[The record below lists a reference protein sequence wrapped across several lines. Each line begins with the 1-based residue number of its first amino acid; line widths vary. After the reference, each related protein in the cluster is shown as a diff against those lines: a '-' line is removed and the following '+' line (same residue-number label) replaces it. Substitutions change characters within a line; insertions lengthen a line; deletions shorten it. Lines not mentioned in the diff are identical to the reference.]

1 MIAARKRNWSGYLPS
16 LERWTARPWFYPVAL
31 FLLGLVVY
39 GYALGHLG
47 YFWDD
52 WEVVFLL
59 NARNPAL
66 FAGYFAFDR
75 PFAWPYQVMY
85 AVFGL
90 NPVAWHVATFTM
102 RWGGVFLLY
111 LSLRPVW
118 PRYASYLKWVGA
130 LVLLYPGYLQQPISA
145 AYNRHFTAFFLF
157 GLSVFLMV
165 MAVRKP
171 AQAWWLFP
179 VSWITAFVQ
188 VFTIEYFTGLE
199 LIRPVILWLLLARE
213 RGESGRNTLNRAALL
228 EVPYLLILGFY
239 FWWRLAIFPT
249 TISVTNYAGDFKLLQ
264 DFSGSFFAG
273 VSTVLTRLV
282 LDLIYAS
289 FQVWLSVLGNPD
301 AFTLKSKIAWFA
313 FGLGILLSLI
323 FAFLFPVHRRSEPA
337 DEDAPRSW
345 LLFGLWAFVVSA
357 LPVWLTS
364 KQLNARGLW
373 DDRFTL
379 APMLGA
385 VLLTVGLIIWV
396 IRPRWQRLTLS
407 VLLGLSIVTQVLL
420 VNKYRLDWVEQNNY
434 YWQLAWRAPGLAP
447 QTAVLSLEQPS
458 ASIPG
463 YDASFAINVLYDGRV
478 QDHAVPYW
486 FFTNDR
492 FLNFSFTPG
501 QKISYKDRNL
511 RFSGSTS
518 EAISIVHQGQDR
530 CLQVLDAPYADE
542 PFYVAHQEQ
551 LVTVSNVSRILSDAR
566 TPPSVDV
573 FGPEP
578 PHTWCY
584 YFEKADLARQQQ
596 HWDEILQL
604 ERQATAAGYS
614 PGWGPEYL
622 PFIEAHAQRG
632 DWARALALSRAAQ
645 ESISE
650 MEPLLC
656 STWDRLSKLSG
667 ADAVV
672 VGQAQ
677 QAFSCASR

>member
-1 MIAARKRNWSGYLPS
+1 MMAAGKRNWSRYVPS
-16 LERWTARPWFYPVAL
+16 LERWTSSAWFYPVAL
-31 FLLGLVVY
+31 FLIGIVVY
-39 GYALGHLG
+39 GYALGGLG

-59 NARNPAL
+59 HARNPAL

-85 AVFGL
+85 TAFGL
-90 NPVAWHVATFTM
+90 NPVAWHVATFAV
-102 RWGGVFLLY
+102 RWAGVFLLY
-111 LSLRPVW
+111 LSLRQVW
-118 PRYASYLKWVGA
+118 PRYEAYLKWVGA

-157 GLSVFLMV
+157 GLSIFLMV

-171 AQAWWLFP
+171 GKAWWLFP
-179 VSWITAFVQ
+179 LSWLTAFVQ

-199 LIRPVILWLLLARE
+199 LIRPVILWLLFVGSS
-213 RGESGRNTLNRAALL
+213 GEHRRRTLGRTALL
-228 EVPYLLILGFY
+228 EAPYLLILGFY

-249 TISVTNYAGDFKLLQ
+249 TISVTNYAGDFKLMQ
-264 DFSGSFFAG
+264 DFSVSFFAG
-273 VSTVLTRLV
+273 VLTVLTRLV

-301 AFTLKSKIAWFA
+301 AFTLRSKIAWFA
-313 FGLGILLSLI
+313 FGLGIVLSLI
-323 FAFLFPVHRRSEPA
+323 FAYLVPLRRRSQT
-337 DEDAPRSW
+337 DEGDTPRSW

-364 KQLNARGLW
+364 KQLSAGGRW

-385 VLLTVGLIIWV
+385 VLLSVGLIMWV
-396 IRPRWQRLTLS
+396 IRPRWQRLTLTL
-407 VLLGLSIVTQVLL
+407 LLGLSIVTQALV
-420 VNKYRLDWVEQNNY
+420 VNKYRLDWAEQNSY

-447 QTAVLSLEQPS
+447 QTAVLSFEQPS

-478 QDHAVPYW
+478 QDGDVPYW

-492 FLNFSFTPG
+492 FLNFDLAPG
-501 QKISYKDRNL
+501 QRISYKDRNL
-511 RFSGSTS
+511 RFAGSTS
-518 EAISIVHQGQDR
+518 QAISIVHQGEDR

-542 PFYVAHQEQ
+542 PFYAAHQEQ
-551 LVTVSNVSRILSDAR
+551 LAAVSNVDRIIPNAQAQP
-566 TPPSVDV
+566 TVDV
-573 FGPEP
+573 FGAEP

-596 HWDEILQL
+596 HWNEILQL
-604 ERQATAAGYS
+604 EQQATHAGYQ

-632 DWARALALSRAAQ
+632 DWVRALALSRAAQ
-645 ESISE
+645 RSISE

-656 STWDRLSKLSG
+656 STWDRLSQLPG
-667 ADAVV
+667 ADAAI
-672 VGQAQ
+672 VGEAR
-677 QAFSCASR
+677 QAFACASQ